1 MQRKFYSSQRILGVV
16 GLSVISVVNAQ
27 QQQPVSAEP
36 VSAPAPG
43 VVISRVEVTGT
54 ADAYD
59 ARRDDTAA
67 KIVVNNA
74 ELVKYGDAS
83 VVEALKRVPG
93 VTVTSTGRGSDIR
106 MRGLGGGYTQILVN
120 GERAPVGFSIDSLSP
135 GQVERIEVIRSA
147 TAEFSTE
154 SIAGTINIVL
164 KKVVKQAQR
173 QVQFGYGGDATER
186 TPRIGVLLS
195 DRDGDFSYSLSGNA
209 RSTGFDR
216 NGLILETG
224 EDLAGRSNQFRTTN
238 SHETGRFEI
247 ANIIP
252 RLNWKMSNGDTLS
265 SESVFTYTR
274 YRFNA
279 EQVTTTLLG
288 SAPLFPA
295 IDWNIRTHNAFLK
308 SDLVWKTRLSPAS
321 MLEVK
326 VGAQGSR
333 ADNDSR
339 REGNASMPLNNR
351 IDVKATDKGLS
362 SSGKL
367 SHKIGEAHQLIAG
380 WEASH
385 NERDET
391 NDEFDLAAGAG
402 VPILA
407 STGLKGKITRSA
419 AFVQDEWT
427 VTPNWSVYLGVRGER
442 IDTDITA
449 GRRVQST
456 SNVWSPIAQTLI
468 KFPNLPND
476 QLRLALTRTFKA
488 PDVGNLLPRRR
499 KYEINSATNPDIE
512 GNPDLQ
518 PELARGVDATYE
530 HYFTKNALFSV
541 GLSSR
546 KFDNYTLTEVSYGA
560 DGRWVGRPINAG
572 SATIRGLELETK
584 FPLGLVW
591 KNAPAIEVR
600 GSLSRNWSSVAQVA
614 PPGNRVAQQIPLS
627 ATLAMDYTHGALTT
641 GGSLVFLKGAWTR
654 VTAAQSVASF
664 NRREFDV
671 YALWKLNPMQQLRVT
686 VGNVLGQDTTAA
698 SQYRGIDGSTTRT
711 TIASGQVSVR
721 ALFEHKF

>member
-1 MQRKFYSSQRILGVV
+1 MQFRSYDSQRILGIV
-16 GLSVISVVNAQ
+16 GLSVVSVVNAQ
-27 QQQPVSAEP
+27 QQPVSGRP
-36 VSAPAPG
+36 GSARTPS
-43 VVISRVEVTGT
+43 VVIPQVVVTGT

-59 ARRDDTAA
+59 PRRDDTAA

-135 GQVERIEVIRSA
+135 GQVERIEIIRSA

-164 KKVVKQAQR
+164 KKVVKQVQR
-173 QVQFGYGGDATER
+173 QVQIGYGGDATER
-186 TPRIGVLLS
+186 TPRFVVLLS

-209 RSTGFDR
+209 RSTWFDR
-216 NGLILETG
+216 NGLIQETG
-224 EDLAGRSNQFRTTN
+224 EDSAGRSYQFRTTD

-252 RLNWKMSNGDTLS
+252 RLNWKRSNGDTLS

-279 EQVTTTLLG
+279 EQVTTTLFG
-288 SAPLFPA
+288 GAPLYPA
-295 IDWNIRTHNAFLK
+295 IDWNIRSHNAFLK
-308 SDLVWKTRLSPAS
+308 SDLIWKTRLNPDSL
-321 MLEVK
+321 LEVK
-326 VGAQGSR
+326 VSAQGSR
-333 ADNDSR
+333 ADNDSS
-339 REGNASMPLNNR
+339 REGYASMPLQNR
-351 IDVKATDKGLS
+351 IDVKTTDRGLS

-367 SHKIGEAHQLIAG
+367 AHKVGAAHQLTAG
-380 WEASH
+380 WEASR

-391 NDEFDLAAGAG
+391 NGEFDLTSGADA
-402 VPILA
+402 PTLT
-407 STGLKGKITRSA
+407 STGLTGTITRSA

-442 IDTDITA
+442 IDTDISS
-449 GRRVQST
+449 GRRVEST
-456 SNVWSPIAQTLI
+456 AHVWSPIAQTLI

-476 QLRLALTRTFKA
+476 QLRLALTRTFRA
-488 PDVGNLLPRRR
+488 PDILSLLPRRR

-518 PELARGVDATYE
+518 PELARGLDVTYE

-546 KFDNYTLTEVSYGA
+546 EFDDYTLTEVRYGA
-560 DGRWVGRPINAG
+560 DGRWVERPINAG
-572 SATIRGLELETK
+572 SATILGLELETK

-600 GSLSRNWSSVAQVA
+600 GNLSRNWSSVAQVA

-627 ATLAMDYTHGALTT
+627 ATLAMDYTRGALTT
-641 GGSLVFLKGAWTR
+641 GGSFVFLKGAWTR
-654 VTAAQSVASF
+654 VTAAQSVATF
-664 NRREFDV
+664 NRRDFDI
-671 YALWKLNPMQQLRVT
+671 YALWKLNPMQQIRVT

-698 SQYRGIDGSTTRT
+698 SQYRTNEGSTTRT
-711 TIASGQVSVR
+711 TIAAGQVSVR
-721 ALFEHKF
+721 AIFEHKF